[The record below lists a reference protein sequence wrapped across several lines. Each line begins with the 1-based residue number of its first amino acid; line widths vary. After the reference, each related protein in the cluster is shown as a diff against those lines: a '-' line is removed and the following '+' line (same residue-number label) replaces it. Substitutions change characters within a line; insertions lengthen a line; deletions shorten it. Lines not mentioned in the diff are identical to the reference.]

1 MNKGS
6 NLVPFSS
13 ESRERDPQKRA
24 RDRSGSDTGHL
35 IDKSSAL
42 SLAEYLGS
50 APNGRRELIEP
61 FLDPAKERPSTN
73 DRNGEHTIL
82 STCSANAPVAVNI
95 ADNEGQAISTVQPLR
110 RAEGESLSGRDGVVF
125 GEIPMPLMCSPG
137 AYFESSRIRP
147 SLHQKRPSKSY
158 SVGEPAYMMPIA
170 HLQSELCSMAHG
182 DKTSIGCKQ
191 SGPIGHGGR
200 GGRKVRC
207 IVMVSLEGGRCERI
221 TIGLKAH
228 GLRLLEDSNTSSTR
242 EIIHQDLCT
251 SSAEVGTQATPF
263 LIGPSRPFLHK
274 QGIPYLGVF

>member
-1 MNKGS
+1 MNRGS
-6 NLVPFSS
+6 NVVPFSS
-13 ESRERDPQKRA
+13 ESRERDPQERA

-35 IDKSSAL
+35 IDKSSAS

-50 APNGRRELIEP
+50 SPNWRREPIEP
-61 FLDPAKERPSTN
+61 FLDPAKERPCTN
-73 DRNGEHTIL
+73 DRNGKHVIL
-82 STCSANAPVAVNI
+82 STCSANAPVAVDI
-95 ADNEGQAISTVQPLR
+95 ANNEGQTVSTGQCLWGTKS
-110 RAEGESLSGRDGVVF
+110 EGLSGRDGIML

-137 AYFESSRIRP
+137 AHSESNRIRS
-147 SLHQKRPSKSY
+147 SLHHQRPSKSY
-158 SVGEPAYMMPIA
+158 SAGEPAYMMPIA

-200 GGRKVRC
+200 GSRKVRC

-228 GLRLLEDSNTSSTR
+228 GLRLLEDSNTSSAR

-251 SSAEVGTQATPF
+251 PSAEAGTQEIPF
-263 LIGPSRPFLHK
+263 LIGPPRPFLHE
-274 QGIPYLGVF
+274 QSIPYLGVF